1 MKDRFPT
8 LVSLAIL
15 VALVIGTW
23 VAADYTQRAVAL
35 DAAAKKTHEPD
46 SWAKHLVILRTD
58 LTGVAIN
65 RLEGDYMEHFPDDG
79 SYDIVKPRS
88 FSIRDEGPLTIA
100 TSDTATV
107 YDQGNRVHMKGD
119 ALLTRPG
126 DQERAPLTVSSQEII
141 LLSKEDVAYTDLP
154 AVAYNGRSRLSGVG
168 MHYDNKTRELQVL
181 KSTDVEIAPRKPENS
196 QP

>member
-8 LVSLAIL
+8 VVSLVIL

-23 VAADYTQRAVAL
+23 IAADYTQRAVAL
-35 DAAAKKTHEPD
+35 DATAKKTHEPD
-46 SWAKHLVILRTD
+46 SWAKHVVILRTD
-58 LTGVAIN
+58 AAGLAIN

-100 TSDTATV
+100 TSNTATV

-126 DQERAPLTVSSQEII
+126 EEDRAPLTVSSQEII
-141 LLSKEDVAYTDLP
+141 LLSKEDIAYTELP
-154 AVAYNGRSRLSGVG
+154 AVAYNGRSRLSGIG
-168 MHYDNKTRELQVL
+168 MRYDNKTRELQVL
-181 KSTDVEIAPRKPENS
+181 KSTDVEIAPKKSETPA
-196 QP
+196 P